1 MYHSRDIAY
10 LRADVRANCIIFIDL
25 CKQAGLPVL
34 ITETV
39 RDDEYQRYL
48 AANGYASKTATR
60 PTFHSVK
67 AGLAFDICKNVKGH
81 EYDDLSFF
89 DKCGQIAKQ
98 VGFSWGGDWKS
109 FKDRPHIQW
118 DSHGKYTGGMILAG
132 KYPPEMEEYMDQ
144 ATFNKMADAYL
155 AQLRTKPVST
165 WAKDDWDKAKA
176 DKITDG
182 TAPQGLIT
190 RQEVATMINRANTA
204 KG

>member
-1 MYHSRDIAY
+1 MYHSRDIAH

>member
-1 MYHSRDIAY
+1 MYHSRDIAD

-25 CKQAGLPVL
+25 CKEAGLPVL

-89 DKCGQIAKQ
+89 DRCGQIAKQ

-109 FKDRPHIQW
+109 FPDKPHIQW
-118 DSHGKYTGGMILAG
+118 DAHGKYTGSMILAG
-132 KYPPEMEEYMDQ
+132 KYPPEMEEYMTYGEWKKYMEQ
-144 ATFNKMADAYL
+144 YRAELSK
-155 AQLRTKPVST
+155 RPVSA
-165 WAKDDWDKAKA
+165 WAKAAWDKLTKQ
-176 DKITDG
+176 KVTDG
-182 TAPQGLIT
+182 SRPGDLIT
-190 RQEVATMINRANTA
+190 REEVTVMLDRTMTT
-204 KG
+204 K